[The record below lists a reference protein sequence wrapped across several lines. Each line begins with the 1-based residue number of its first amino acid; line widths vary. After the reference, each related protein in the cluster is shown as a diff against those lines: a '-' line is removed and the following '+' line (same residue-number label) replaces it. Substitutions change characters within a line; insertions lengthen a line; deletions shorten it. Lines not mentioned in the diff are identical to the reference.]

1 MKAFYD
7 NIIPSSVN
15 KLVKPFG
22 IKSEV
27 ITLPEGTEQLSI
39 PINQKMQETISDSG
53 VPLFS
58 IAPESIE
65 DKLSRLT
72 PLQRK
77 QAEQSISGINK
88 QIDENQTCH
97 SQLAKGN

>member
-39 PINQKMQETISDSG
+39 PYQ
-53 VPLFS
+53 
-58 IAPESIE
+58 PE
-65 DKLSRLT
+65 D
-72 PLQRK
+72 
-77 QAEQSISGINK
+77 A
-88 QIDENQTCH
+88 
-97 SQLAKGN
+97 GNNF